1 MKLKTAD
8 RSSVMNIYH
17 SVLCI
22 ILLVPCL
29 PEGAASAVSPY
40 DELISIQIARTTRSQ
55 AMGLSF
61 PSIGEGASTLFINP
75 AGLVA
80 VRGMALY
87 GDYTEGDVL
96 YPNGCARGCL
106 ALPLGRFAAGAGF
119 FNKDSGG
126 AGRWNVF
133 LAGAAWRIMEGAKD
147 SFLSIGAAAKIA
159 RISGETSSDCD
170 ICGPAG
176 TDDTGITADIGVIV
190 RPLPMVSI
198 GCSSANLFEKDFETD
213 GLADGRWRRHTRV
226 GLSWLLQDRIIVSWD
241 RSYYG
246 PMKRDHYG
254 ISVRT
259 SVPLELMTGFY
270 DEKITGGVRFTQ
282 RRFDLSVAF
291 SPDGD
296 GRLAA
301 SVSAEVYFRKR
312 PEEMRQ

>member
-8 RSSVMNIYH
+8 RSSAMKYYH
-17 SVLCI
+17 FVLYVN
-22 ILLVPCL
+22 LLVQCL
-29 PEGAASAVSPY
+29 SEGAAASVSPY
-40 DELISIQIARTTRSQ
+40 DELIPIQIARTTRSQ
-55 AMGLSF
+55 AMGLSI
-61 PSIGEGASTLFINP
+61 PSIGEGASTLFMNP

-87 GDYTEGDVL
+87 GDYTEGGAL

-106 ALPLGRFAAGAGF
+106 ALPFGRFAAAAGF
-119 FNKDSGG
+119 FDKNPVG

-133 LAGAAWRIMEGAKD
+133 LAGAAWRIVEGAKD
-147 SFLSIGAAAKIA
+147 SFLSIGAAAKVA
-159 RISGETSSDCD
+159 RISDEVPSDCG

-176 TDDTGITADIGVIV
+176 TDDTGVTADIGIIV

-198 GCSSANLFEKDFETD
+198 GCSSANLFEKDFETV

-226 GLSWLLQDRIIVSWD
+226 GVSWLLQDRIVVSWD

-270 DEKITGGVRFTQ
+270 EEKVTGGMRFTQ
-282 RRFDLSVAF
+282 RRFDISVAF
-291 SPDGD
+291 SPDGE

-301 SVSAEVYFRKR
+301 SVSAEIYFRKR
-312 PEEMRQ
+312 PEEIRQ